1 MRGLL
6 PLSPLILSLALSP
19 AACHA
24 LLAGGRAA
32 TFSCRGRGR
41 GRGVG
46 RGLGRHST
54 ALAGETFRVRD
65 WSGEDGEAGEA
76 LRLLVRAEAS
86 AGGGGD
92 GGDGGSG
99 SGGGGGSSGG
109 RRRFDPEGPLEVDVG
124 SAARIAEAYDPSDG
138 GCLLVAEAAG
148 GGGGDGSASLLVGT
162 VGLVLGTQVEYLR
175 SGASVSAPPSRIT
188 GALRRTCCLAGGDTE
203 KERILRALLAGAE
216 DRAREGGADVLVA
229 LAYPVEGAGGK
240 EDQEAVVVRRPDAS
254 LLERCGYSPLPTQLG
269 GGGIDVV
276 QYGKELVGPDGES
289 GGKAAAAIP
298 GGGTGAAAADA
309 AVALSLALTG
319 LALLLGGVAALLGL
333 DVGGGSADNRGIGAP
348 LTREELVRLRE
359 DERLQRTDL
368 DGGSGGGEGREGGA
382 RRWEDLRDEE
392 RREEEALLQIIQGRD
407 VRIR

>member
-41 GRGVG
+41 GLGRGV
-46 RGLGRHST
+46 GRHST

-76 LRLLVRAEAS
+76 LRLLVRAAAS

-92 GGDGGSG
+92 GGS
-99 SGGGGGSSGG
+99 GGGSSGG

-148 GGGGDGSASLLVGT
+148 AGGGDGMTSLLVGT

-175 SGASVSAPPSRIT
+175 SGASVSAPRSRIT
-188 GALRRTCCLAGGDTE
+188 GALRRACCLAGGGTE

-229 LAYPVEGAGGK
+229 LAYPEEGAGGK

-289 GGKAAAAIP
+289 GGKAAAAEAEAEAAAAIP

-382 RRWEDLRDEE
+382 RRWEDLRNEE

>member
-6 PLSPLILSLALSP
+6 PLSSLILSLALSP
-19 AACHA
+19 AACLA

-41 GRGVG
+41 GLGL
-46 RGLGRHST
+46 GLGRHST

-92 GGDGGSG
+92 GGDGGS
-99 SGGGGGSSGG
+99 SGG

-138 GCLLVAEAAG
+138 GCLLIAEAAG
-148 GGGGDGSASLLVGT
+148 AGGGDGSASLLVGT

-188 GALRRTCCLAGGDTE
+188 GALRRACCLAGGDTE

-229 LAYPVEGAGGK
+229 LAYPEEGAGGK

-289 GGKAAAAIP
+289 GGKALAAAAAIP

>member
-19 AACHA
+19 AACLA

-32 TFSCRGRGR
+32 TFSCR
-41 GRGVG
+41 G

-76 LRLLVRAEAS
+76 LRLLVRAAAS

-99 SGGGGGSSGG
+99 GGSSGGSSGG
-109 RRRFDPEGPLEVDVG
+109 RRRFDPEGPLEADVG

-148 GGGGDGSASLLVGT
+148 AGGGDGMTSLLVGT

-175 SGASVSAPPSRIT
+175 SGASVSAPRSRIT
-188 GALRRTCCLAGGDTE
+188 GALRRACCLAGGGTE

-229 LAYPVEGAGGK
+229 LAYPEEGAGGK

>member
-41 GRGVG
+41 GLGRGV
-46 RGLGRHST
+46 GRHST

-76 LRLLVRAEAS
+76 LRLLVRAAAS

-92 GGDGGSG
+92 GGS
-99 SGGGGGSSGG
+99 GGGSSGG

-138 GCLLVAEAAG
+138 GCLLIAEAAG
-148 GGGGDGSASLLVGT
+148 AGGGDGSASLLVGT

-175 SGASVSAPPSRIT
+175 SGASVSAPRSRIT
-188 GALRRTCCLAGGDTE
+188 GALRRACCLAGGDTE

-276 QYGKELVGPDGES
+276 QYGKELVGSDGES
-289 GGKAAAAIP
+289 GGKAAAVEAEAEAAAAIP

-368 DGGSGGGEGREGGA
+368 DGGSGGGEGREGG
-382 RRWEDLRDEE
+382 
-392 RREEEALLQIIQGRD
+392 G
-407 VRIR
+407 